1 MEFRIAKTEFLRG
14 LRLAQGIADRKSTM
28 PMLANVLLRT
38 QGKNQLL
45 VAATDLNVSLTAEL
59 KSTNASDG
67 GITLGAKN
75 LYELIANAPGDE
87 ITLKKADNH
96 WAEIKSGK
104 VSYRIV
110 GMPDRDFPKVPD
122 HREASYTAVE
132 SAVLREMIE
141 RTLFSVCNDETRFHL
156 NGVFFESDGSK
167 SRMVSTDGHRL
178 SKVERT
184 IAGGPKLS
192 GGVIIPKKGLLE
204 LKKVLE
210 QGPSAKLAVKTPHVF
225 LVQDDIAIAVKLIDA
240 QFPPYDQV
248 IPRDHKKIITVDRL
262 RLIDA
267 LRRAQLMSSETR
279 GVKVAATRDGVTI
292 TSDNPDLGEVRE
304 ELEAEYAG
312 EPIAIGFNPKY
323 VVELLGQMACDQV
336 TVALGGEL
344 DPGLV
349 RPLSSYAVPCWASRP
364 RNAGAWRRHVLVG
377 SSVPARGS
385 PIGPNRAEPRAAP
398 NARGSVTS
406 RPATAATV
414 AWRRRRS
421 IGRAR
426 RARAE

>member
-1 MEFRIAKTEFLRG
+1 MEFRIAKAEFLRG

-59 KSTNASDG
+59 KSHNASDG
-67 GITLGAKN
+67 GIAILAKS
-75 LYELIANAPGDE
+75 LFDLVANAPGDE
-87 ITLKKADNH
+87 VTLKKADNH

-104 VSYRIV
+104 VTYRIV

-122 HREASYTAVE
+122 HREASYATVE
-132 SAVLREMIE
+132 SAVVREMIE
-141 RTLFSVCNDETRFHL
+141 RTMFSICNDETRFHL
-156 NGVFFESDGSK
+156 NGVFFESDGSNC
-167 SRMVSTDGHRL
+167 RMVSTDGHRL

-184 IAGGPKLS
+184 IPNGPKLS
-192 GGVIIPKKGLLE
+192 AGVIIPKKGLLE
-204 LKKVLE
+204 IKKVLE
-210 QGPSAKLAVKTPHVF
+210 QGPNAKLAVKTPHVF

-279 GVKVAATRDGVTI
+279 GVKVAATKEGVTV

-304 ELEAEYAG
+304 ELEAEFNS

-323 VVELLGQMACDQV
+323 VVELLTQMTSDQV

-344 DPGLV
+344 DPGLI
-349 RPLSSYAVPCWASRP
+349 RPLTGDDYLGVVMPMR
-364 RNAGAWRRHVLVG
+364 
-377 SSVPARGS
+377 
-385 PIGPNRAEPRAAP
+385 I
-398 NARGSVTS
+398 
-406 RPATAATV
+406 
-414 AWRRRRS
+414 
-421 IGRAR
+421 
-426 RARAE
+426 

>member
-1 MEFRIAKTEFLRG
+1 MEFRIAKAEFLRG

-59 KSTNASDG
+59 KSHNASDG
-67 GITLGAKN
+67 GIAILAKS
-75 LYELIANAPGDE
+75 LFDLVANAPGDE
-87 ITLKKADNH
+87 VTLKKADNH

-104 VSYRIV
+104 VTYRIV

-122 HREASYTAVE
+122 HREASYSTVE
-132 SAVLREMIE
+132 SAVLREMID
-141 RTLFSVCNDETRFHL
+141 RTMFSICNDETRFHL

-167 SRMVSTDGHRL
+167 CRMVSTDGHRL

-184 IAGGPKLS
+184 IPNGPKLS
-192 GGVIIPKKGLLE
+192 AGVIIPKKGLLE
-204 LKKVLE
+204 IKKVLE
-210 QGPSAKLAVKTPHVF
+210 QGPNAKLAVKTPHVF

-267 LRRAQLMSSETR
+267 LRRAQLMSSKTR
-279 GVKVAATRDGVTI
+279 GVKVAATREGVTV

-304 ELEAEYAG
+304 ELEAEYNSD
-312 EPIAIGFNPKY
+312 PIAIGFNPKY
-323 VVELLGQMACDQV
+323 VVELLTQMTSDQV
-336 TVALGGEL
+336 TLALGGEL
-344 DPGLV
+344 DPGLI
-349 RPLSSYAVPCWASRP
+349 RPLTGDDYLGVVMPMR
-364 RNAGAWRRHVLVG
+364 
-377 SSVPARGS
+377 
-385 PIGPNRAEPRAAP
+385 I
-398 NARGSVTS
+398 
-406 RPATAATV
+406 
-414 AWRRRRS
+414 
-421 IGRAR
+421 
-426 RARAE
+426 